1 MTAPTVTAP
10 FIVMI
15 GYGPAETVRV
25 RTYKATDTGHALMD
39 TTDFD
44 HEGHV
49 EAIDQHMTE
58 HGIHLDRA
66 TRADLGGCTRYAAYP
81 A

>member
-1 MTAPTVTAP
+1 MLATTAP

-25 RTYKATDTGHALMD
+25 RTYKATATGHTLMD
-39 TTDFD
+39 TTDVD

-49 EAIDQHMTE
+49 EAIDQHLTE
-58 HGIHLDRA
+58 QGIRLDRV
-66 TRADLGGCTRYAAYP
+66 TRANLGGCTRYAAYR

>member
-1 MTAPTVTAP
+1 MAATAAP

-25 RTYKATDTGHALMD
+25 RTYKVTATGHTLVD
-39 TTDFD
+39 TTDVD

-49 EAIDQHMTE
+49 EAIGQHLTE
-58 HGIHLDRA
+58 QSIRLDRA
-66 TRADLGGCTRYAAYP
+66 TRADLGGCTRYAAYR